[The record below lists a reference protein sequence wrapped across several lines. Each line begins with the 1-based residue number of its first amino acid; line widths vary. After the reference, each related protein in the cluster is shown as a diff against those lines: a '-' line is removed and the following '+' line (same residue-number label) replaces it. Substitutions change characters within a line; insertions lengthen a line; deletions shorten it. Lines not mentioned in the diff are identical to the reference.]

1 MPKLALRDLNV
12 RGKRVLVRVDF
23 NVPLETRG
31 TKIRITDD
39 TRVRESLPTINY
51 LREHGA
57 KTILMSHFGRPK
69 GKPVEKYSLRPIGDY
84 LHSLIHQPVIFSHET
99 IGEVPEKIVEHM
111 KDADVALLENVRF
124 QPGEEAN
131 DGEFAKALAHLGDL
145 YVNDAFGAAHRAHAS
160 TVGITKFVEKSA
172 MGLLMEKE
180 LRHLRDGLEKPAK
193 PFVVILGGAK
203 VSDKIGVL
211 KALMEKADT
220 ILIGG
225 AMANTFLKA
234 EGVPVGAS
242 RVESDKLDLARE
254 LLDLAKKRGVRFLLP
269 IDAVEAEEI
278 RAGAAIRNTS
288 RLSPQHGIS
297 DGWQAVDIGAATI
310 ALYQEEIAKTE
321 TILWNGPLGVFEI
334 PEFGEGT
341 IAIAEAMAQSGATT
355 IIGGG
360 DSVTAV
366 KQAGLADKMTF
377 ISTGGGAALEL
388 LEGKELPGAAA
399 LSEKK

>member
-1 MPKLALRDLNV
+1 MAKLSLRDLDV

-23 NVPLETRG
+23 NVPIETRG
-31 TKIRITDD
+31 GKIRVTDD
-39 TRVRESLPTINY
+39 TRIRETLPTINY

-69 GKPVEKYSLRPIGDY
+69 GKRIEKYSLRPIGDY
-84 LHSLIHQPVIFSHET
+84 LHSVIHHPVIFSHDT
-99 IGEVPEKIVEHM
+99 IGDVPKTIIDHM
-111 KDADVALLENVRF
+111 QSGDVALLENLRF

-131 DGEFAKALAHLGDL
+131 DSEFAKALAELGDL

-172 MGLLMEKE
+172 MGFLIEKE
-180 LRHLRDGLEKPAK
+180 LKFLKEGLEKPAK

-234 EGVPVGAS
+234 QGIPVGAS
-242 RVESDKLDLARE
+242 RVESDKVDLARE
-254 LLDLAKKRGVRFLLP
+254 LLDLAKQRGVKFLLP
-269 IDAVEAEEI
+269 IDVVEADEI
-278 RAGAAIRNTS
+278 RPGANMRNTS
-288 RLSPQHGIS
+288 RLSPQHGIT

-310 ALYQEEIAKTE
+310 ALYQEEIAKAE
-321 TILWNGPLGVFEI
+321 TILWNGPMGVFEI
-334 PEFGEGT
+334 PEFAEGT

-377 ISTGGGAALEL
+377 ISTGGGATLEL
-388 LEGKELPGAAA
+388 LEGKELPGVAA
-399 LSEKK
+399 LTDKN

>member
-1 MPKLALRDLNV
+1 MAKLALRDLDV

-23 NVPLETRG
+23 NVPVEARSG
-31 TKIRITDD
+31 KIRITDD
-39 TRVRESLPTINY
+39 TRIRESLPTINY

-69 GKPVEKYSLRPIGDY
+69 GKRVDKYSLRPVGDY
-84 LHSLIHQPVIFSHET
+84 LHSLIHQPVIFSHDT
-99 IGEVPEKIVEHM
+99 IGEVPEKVINHM
-111 KDADVALLENVRF
+111 ENGDVALLENVRF
-124 QPGEEAN
+124 QPEEEAN
-131 DGEFAKALAHLGDL
+131 DPMFAKALAKLGDL

-160 TVGITKFVEKSA
+160 TAGITKFVAKSA

-180 LRHLRDGLEKPAK
+180 LKHLREGLNKPAK

-234 EGVPVGAS
+234 EGIPVGAS
-242 RVESDKLDLARE
+242 RIESDKVDLARE
-254 LLDLAKKRGVRFLLP
+254 LLDTAKRRGVKLVLP

-278 RAGAAIRNTS
+278 PA
-288 RLSPQHGIS
+288 
-297 DGWQAVDIGAATI
+297 
-310 ALYQEEIAKTE
+310 
-321 TILWNGPLGVFEI
+321 
-334 PEFGEGT
+334 FGEGT
-341 IAIAEAMAQSGATT
+341 IAIAEAIARSGAIT
-355 IIGGG
+355 IVGGG

-366 KQAGLADKMTF
+366 RQGGLAGKMTF
-377 ISTGGGAALEL
+377 MSTGG
-388 LEGKELPGAAA
+388 
-399 LSEKK
+399 